1 MREPLEP
8 LVKVL
13 LTDRVTGEQTTYWF
27 TENIVYQDIANGV
40 YWVYNELAQKAI
52 AAIVTE
58 TRAVD
63 YRGRS
68 YGCKLVKNA
77 SSKDL
82 RSYLVD
88 LKKASPSNK
97 K

>member
-1 MREPLEP
+1 MESIGSIT
-8 LVKVL
+8 K
-13 LTDRVTGEQTTYWF
+13 
-27 TENIVYQDIANGV
+27 
-40 YWVYNELAQKAI
+40 LAQKAI
-52 AAIVTE
+52 ATIVTE

-97 K
+97 KIKKRGVEFPLLIFLGCIIN